1 MLSLPGIFKE
11 KTCLPFSEEIVQ
23 YFSICIIDSEF
34 VFHDNIINRQIHCH
48 CICQET
54 SNKFNMEK
62 MLDYFFYYSIWIFS
76 LSLPFFYLEAALIG
90 FLMVYINTAV
100 AIAAITLS
108 IRYINVNKLLQDQ
121 QEKRNEMT
129 STRTTETKMINV
141 KGKF

>member
-1 MLSLPGIFKE
+1 
-11 KTCLPFSEEIVQ
+11 
-23 YFSICIIDSEF
+23 
-34 VFHDNIINRQIHCH
+34 
-48 CICQET
+48 
-54 SNKFNMEK
+54 MEK

-76 LSLPFFYLEAALIG
+76 LCLPFFYLEAALIG

-100 AIAAITLS
+100 AVAAITLS